1 MKFVQLYGAFY
12 SVLNYS
18 LVCSPLNIRT
28 FQGIQ
33 TVRQT
38 NENQV
43 MCVVRKVFNNFC
55 HHPTQ

>member
-33 TVRQT
+33 TLRQT
-38 NENQV
+38 NENEV
-43 MCVVRKVFNNFC
+43 LCVVRKVFSNFC